1 MDVLTGK
8 LLMGK
13 DAVDK
18 YRENP
23 QAFIV
28 GYEEDKEF
36 WDSLLRIGEDLTD
49 EINEAKVAN
58 NSRDTRSISERFRS
72 TRRVSSTTRLQSD
85 GGSEDTV
92 TD

>member
-1 MDVLTGK
+1 MILASTPCPIIDVLTGK

-36 WDSLLRIGEDLTD
+36 WDSY
-49 EINEAKVAN
+49 
-58 NSRDTRSISERFRS
+58 
-72 TRRVSSTTRLQSD
+72 
-85 GGSEDTV
+85 
-92 TD
+92 